1 MSKKS
6 KQQLHDAAVQEEFD
20 KALDKEAEAWVK
32 AHVQAFREIEVEEA
46 KAKHELPIKRKSP
59 SSTKRKKRGGQGQ
72 R

>member
-6 KQQLHDAAVQEEFD
+6 KQQLHDTVVQEFD

-46 KAKHELPIKRKSP
+46 KAKYKPPIKRKSP
-59 SSTKRKKRGGQGQ
+59 SSTKRKKRGEQGQ